1 MPDARLTAVI
11 TALLLIAGGHRADAA
26 YSLAQLQIIES
37 YVLTKNCGGL
47 LDYLNQNQTI
57 MAGND
62 PLAQE
67 LRSFANGV
75 EGGLIECLS
84 AEVSTGGAAQL
95 AANRPEIY

>member
-11 TALLLIAGGHRADAA
+11 TALLMIAAGHRADAG
-26 YSLAQLQIIES
+26 YNLAQLQIIEG

-47 LDYLNQNQTI
+47 LGYLNQNQSI
-57 MAGND
+57 MAGDD

-75 EGGLIECLS
+75 QGGLIECLS
-84 AEVSTGGAAQL
+84 ADVPKVAVATRGTNL
-95 AANRPEIY
+95 PEIY